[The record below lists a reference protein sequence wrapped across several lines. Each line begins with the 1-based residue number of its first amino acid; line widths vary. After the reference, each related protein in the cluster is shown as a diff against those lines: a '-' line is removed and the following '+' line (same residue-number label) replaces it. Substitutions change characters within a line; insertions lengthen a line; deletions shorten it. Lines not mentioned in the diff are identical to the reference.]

1 MLIFYFQFVLN
12 LKLIAMKEN
21 ILGNLD
27 NPEQLELLYRTN
39 KVMFKKAFNLIYP
52 EIESSAIAQVWYQRL
67 NFEQR
72 EISWGSKY
80 ELMFVV
86 ALSLIAGLVAKLPN
100 FMGLEDRKS
109 VV

>member
-1 MLIFYFQFVLN
+1 MILTLCDTKCFVLILYFQFVLN

-52 EIESSAIAQVWYQRL
+52 EIESSAIAQVWYQR
-67 NFEQR
+67 
-72 EISWGSKY
+72 
-80 ELMFVV
+80 
-86 ALSLIAGLVAKLPN
+86 
-100 FMGLEDRKS
+100 
-109 VV
+109 